1 MALSSGRTRLMAA
14 SSSSRGSI
22 LAAIDNRVVD
32 GKFKLLERS
41 LAKAVERTAIQR
53 TKQLADAYL
62 DEYDR
67 VCRTN
72 ESNSI
77 ICRLIRSSQDRAE
90 ALFDRAVTLYQDL
103 LHQYLYRQMVLLHVV
118 FDLRVI
124 EPEGLHACA
133 VSLLEYRR
141 PELYPYAVGFARKLA
156 LHPVCTAEFATK
168 SPFQE
173 RATQYHYATSLVLLK
188 QSGHWDL
195 AEQFFEEAQKYEWS
209 SERPIGW
216 TSILQTPAI
225 FIPDLRPPQVWW
237 DSQEEL
243 SMNEVLLENRAVIE
257 RELRASI
264 RGVRW
269 TMQDVQPMLTDP
281 GGKWQQYQ
289 LYTERAPTAFSDSIF
304 PKTSRRLIKALPGRT
319 RATKSFQG
327 LPYVSYNNEEITII
341 RMTPG
346 TKVVRHNGGSNARL
360 TSIMGLIGCEGV
372 WVGCGDDEREIKPG
386 EIITFDDSVDH
397 WYRHDGTEEHW
408 HIVVGTMHP
417 DLLQKP
423 WIFTNCFNGHTEFEK
438 IRLDKLQEYKKMADE
453 ISYEYPVKGLW
464 DPDLRGMYLP
474 TPGKFESLASS

>member
-1 MALSSGRTRLMAA
+1 MALASRKAYLLAAA
-14 SSSSRGSI
+14 SRGTI

-32 GKFKLLERS
+32 AKFKLLERN
-41 LAKAVERTAIQR
+41 LAKAVEQTTVQR

-62 DEYDR
+62 DEYNR

-72 ESNSI
+72 ESSSI
-77 ICRLIRSSQDRAE
+77 LQRLIRSSQERAD

-103 LHQYLYRQMVLLHVV
+103 LHQVV
-118 FDLRVI
+118 

-173 RATQYHYATSLVLLK
+173 RATQYHYATSMVLLK
-188 QSGHWDL
+188 QSGHWEL
-195 AEQFFEEAQKYEWS
+195 AEQFFEEARKYEWS
-209 SERPIGW
+209 GERPIQW

-225 FIPDLRPPQVWW
+225 FIPGLRAPQVWW
-237 DSQEEL
+237 DDDREL
-243 SMNEVLLENRAVIE
+243 PMNKVLLDNRGVIE

-281 GGKWQQYQ
+281 GGKWQSYQ
-289 LYTERAPTAFSDSIF
+289 LYTERAPTAFSDAIF
-304 PKTSRRLIKALPGRT
+304 PKTSKRLIKALPGKT

-346 TKVVRHNGGSNARL
+346 MVRSGTLSEGLAGTKVVRHNGGTNARL

-372 WVGCGDDEREIKPG
+372 WVGCGDDERELKPG

-397 WYRHDGTEEHW
+397 WYRHEGSEEHW

-417 DLLQKP
+417 DLVEKP

-453 ISYEYPVKGLW
+453 IGSYEYPIKGLW
-464 DPDLRGMYLP
+464 DPELRGMYMP
-474 TPGKFESLASS
+474 TPGKFESIANS